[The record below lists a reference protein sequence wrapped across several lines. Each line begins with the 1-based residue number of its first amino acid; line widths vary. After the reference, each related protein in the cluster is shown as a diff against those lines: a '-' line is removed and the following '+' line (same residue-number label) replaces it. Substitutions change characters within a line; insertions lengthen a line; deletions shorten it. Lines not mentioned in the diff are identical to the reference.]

1 MEAPHNP
8 FVWWRFQGLLHVC
21 AMNCASLPG
30 EVGHGALLLARSFG
44 TSVAFQSQ
52 HKPEGVMTLA
62 SDEQPAQ
69 EVVVPA
75 LPANPYNLPKVD
87 VAFLDSSQ
95 RSADGLQ
102 STIRTVV
109 PADTIKP
116 E

>member
-1 MEAPHNP
+1 MK
-8 FVWWRFQGLLHVC
+8 
-21 AMNCASLPG
+21 
-30 EVGHGALLLARSFG
+30 LA
-44 TSVAFQSQ
+44 A
-52 HKPEGVMTLA
+52 
-62 SDEQPAQ
+62 DEEPAQ
-69 EVVVPA
+69 EQVATP

-102 STIRTVV
+102 SIIRTVV